1 MMEKIYLLKILDENK
16 KILVET
22 MFANLNDA
30 QELMTLELNSK
41 NMSNEPIFKQ
51 SSIAFITILTQNQ
64 LKRQL
69 NKGRKIY

>member
-1 MMEKIYLLKILDENK
+1 MKNIYLLKIIDENK

-22 MFANLNDA
+22 MFNNLDDA
-30 QELMTLELNSK
+30 CEQMKLELNSK
-41 NMSNEPIFKQ
+41 NIAGEPIFKK
-51 SSIAFITILTQNQ
+51 SSIASIAILTQNQ

>member
-1 MMEKIYLLKILDENK
+1 MKNIYLLKIIDENK

-51 SSIAFITILTQNQ
+51 SSIASITILTQNQ